1 MLTEAYVW
9 RMDLR
14 FSLGKALALFRF
26 DVNRVRTMITS
37 PRMTIFYAINPERIL
52 RRRSGVAGAH
62 MLCTNRFRA
71 LSGIVYMIRSSQI
84 KLSYVAVVLLSIQQ
98 SLSRFHGRR
107 RALLLHI
114 LSSKI
119 WKSWLLFLVPS
130 ESLSLIFYDGDR
142 MRKEIRNSGD
152 SLRVTGESGQEKR
165 CLFSCGKIIFLP
177 IAVI

>member
-9 RMDLR
+9 H
-14 FSLGKALALFRF
+14 GLAIFVGQGTCIISRRF

-52 RRRSGVAGAH
+52 RRRSGVVGAH
-62 MLCTNRFRA
+62 MLCTNGFRA

-114 LSSKI
+114 SSSKI
-119 WKSWLLFLVPS
+119 WKCWLLFLVPS

-142 MRKEIRNSGD
+142 MRKGNSK
-152 SLRVTGESGQEKR
+152 LRVTGESGQEKR